1 MGATGRLS
9 RRSRLVVAVG
19 AVLVVVVGVVVWRQ
33 VTAPD
38 LSPVPQVAQGTYLC
52 DGVPQ
57 EGAELILGGRVE
69 VTRSTGEWSSDED
82 YFRCTIKRGD
92 GMITVHEEPIS
103 SGPIPDPQMWLE
115 RSRSSPVAEEFEAD
129 APGHGFA
136 STRDPGVADWSC
148 GERYLMVTIS
158 GTVRARDKRADVI
171 AYLTSMLPWG
181 CGDTEPPEADP
192 QP

>member
-1 MGATGRLS
+1 MDGGCDVDVVLDHVHPFQRGPAGQGRP
-9 RRSRLVVAVG
+9 VVA
-19 AVLVVVVGVVVWRQ
+19 
-33 VTAPD
+33 D
-38 LSPVPQVAQGTYLC
+38 LDL
-52 DGVPQ
+52 D
-57 EGAELILGGRVE
+57 
-69 VTRSTGEWSSDED
+69 D
-82 YFRCTIKRGD
+82 FRCTIERGD

-181 CGDTEPPEADP
+181 CGDAEPPEADA